1 MAELGQI
8 VDKVRSKNAGP
19 FWITIDLFCGSDAA
33 FERVC
38 NGVSAERVAA
48 VFGADA
54 ATIKRFEIPELQV
67 VKFSV
72 PRPAVQG
79 SPADRD
85 MHGASWAALL
95 AEIELN

>member
-19 FWITIDLFCGSDAA
+19 FWVTIDLFCGSAGA
-33 FERVC
+33 FAQIC
-38 NGVSAERVAA
+38 NGMSTERVAA
-48 VFGADA
+48 VFGTDPA
-54 ATIKRFEIPELQV
+54 AIKRFEIPTLNV
-67 VKFSV
+67 VKFSI

-79 SPADRD
+79 SVTDRD

-95 AEIELN
+95 SEIELN